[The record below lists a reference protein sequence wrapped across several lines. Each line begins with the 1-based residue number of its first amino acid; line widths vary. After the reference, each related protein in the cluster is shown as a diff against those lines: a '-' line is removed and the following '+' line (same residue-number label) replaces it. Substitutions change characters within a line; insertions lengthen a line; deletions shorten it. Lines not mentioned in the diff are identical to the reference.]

1 MTCHL
6 FLLTAQAIRRPAKWF
21 SGYFDWLAKKN
32 PRPRQTRAASE
43 SEGDSICLWVLDRK
57 RRRFPPVMFRLFRL
71 PDLNNPVLFEKQSG
85 KRCPSSPLGG
95 DVF

>member
-21 SGYFDWLAKKN
+21 PGYFDWLAKKKIT
-32 PRPRQTRAASE
+32 RPRQTRVASE

-57 RRRFPPVMFRLFRL
+57 RRRFLPPVMFRLFLL
-71 PDLNNPVLFEKQSG
+71 PHPQQPPAF
-85 KRCPSSPLGG
+85 
-95 DVF
+95 